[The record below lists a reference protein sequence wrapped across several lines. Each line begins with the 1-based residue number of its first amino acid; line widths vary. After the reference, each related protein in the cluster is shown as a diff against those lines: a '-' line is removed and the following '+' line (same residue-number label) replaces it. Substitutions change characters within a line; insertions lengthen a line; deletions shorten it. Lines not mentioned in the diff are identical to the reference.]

1 MCADDISHNGL
12 DSQNLKLA
20 DSSYPENSKWVD
32 WPTEQ
37 INPRTSTIDDVS
49 IAQTLALINAEDAT
63 VANAVAHAI
72 PAIAVVVERVI
83 AGFQAGG
90 RLIYTGA
97 GTSGRLAVLDAS
109 ECPPTFGTHPT
120 LVQALIAGGDVAL
133 RQAIEGAEDDA
144 LQGQA
149 DLNTLEI
156 KPQDVVIGVSASGSA
171 RYVTASLSAARLAGA
186 FTAAITCVPKSP
198 LAQAAEVA
206 IATPVGSEVIAG
218 STRLKAGT
226 AQKLVLNMISTA
238 AMIHWGK
245 TYGNIMVD
253 VQPLNAK
260 LRQRAKRIVSRLA
273 GVSLEAAETLLHQS
287 GWAVKP
293 AVVMGALGGS
303 LEAAHARLHQ
313 AGGKLKVALKG
324 FHMKDNF

>member
-1 MCADDISHNGL
+1 MRADDICHNGL
-12 DSQNLKLA
+12 ESQNLKLA
-20 DSSYPENSKWVD
+20 DASYPESSMWAD

-37 INPRTSTIDDVS
+37 INPRTSTIDEVS
-49 IAQTLALINAEDAT
+49 IAQTLALINAEDAIVAKA
-63 VANAVAHAI
+63 VANAI
-72 PAIAVVVERVI
+72 PAIAGVVERVV

-109 ECPPTFGTHPT
+109 ECPPTFGTNST

-133 RQAIEGAEDDA
+133 RQAVEGAEDDA
-144 LQGQA
+144 QQGQA
-149 DLNTLEI
+149 DLNTLDI

-171 RYVTASLSAARLAGA
+171 RYVTATLNAARRAGA

-198 LAQAAEVA
+198 MALAAHVA
-206 IATPVGSEVIAG
+206 MITPVGPEVIAG

-245 TYGNIMVD
+245 TLGNIMVD

-260 LRQRAKRIVSRLA
+260 LRQRAKRIVSGLA
-273 GVSLEAAETLLHQS
+273 AVSMEEAQALLQQS

-293 AVVMGALGGS
+293 AVVMGALGCS
-303 LEAAHARLHQ
+303 LEEAQARLHQ
-313 AGGKLKVALKG
+313 AAGKLKVALK
-324 FHMKDNF
+324 